1 MGAVYENSYLTVAV
15 LQARGSQDGCFTLR
29 NPLMLQNCWLCKD
42 SDDTVFLVTQ
52 VSDFRYEVTRFEHAP
67 LCLRGWALQE
77 RILSLRTLYF
87 SEQLFWECHGGMAA
101 EFPNRDSYLKC
112 LCVKS
117 LIHRPTTWQQ
127 LSPSIPRELISPCS
141 SHCVRHGKRL

>member
-1 MGAVYENSYLTVAV
+1 MGAVYENSYLTVAA

-42 SDDTVFLVTQ
+42 SDDTVFFVTP
-52 VSDFRYEVTRFEHAP
+52 VSDFRYEDTRFEHAP

-87 SEQLFWECHGGMAA
+87 GEQLFWECHGGMAA
-101 EFPNRDSYLKC
+101 EFPNQDSYLKC

-117 LIHRPTTWQQ
+117 LM
-127 LSPSIPRELISPCS
+127 PSSRDMATAVSEHPKQS
-141 SHCVRHGKRL
+141 GK